1 MTEREETKTKY
12 FASKYTVTYNPWQVE
27 SLEAFAYLKCP
38 ECPFDCKEDI
48 FFQAHAL
55 ENHPLSIAFFGQTT
69 KIKEELPD
77 SDIGKVIIEKSCGEV
92 SLMEQ
97 DTVENFS

>member
-12 FASKYTVTYNPWQVE
+12 FAPKYTVTYNPWQVE

-69 KIKEELPD
+69 TKIKEELPD
-77 SDIGKVIIEKSCGEV
+77 SDIGKVIIEKSRGGRFLC
-92 SLMEQ
+92 
-97 DTVENFS
+97 NRN

>member
-1 MTEREETKTKY
+1 M
-12 FASKYTVTYNPWQVE
+12 TYNPWQVE

-77 SDIGKVIIEKSCGEV
+77 SDIGKVIIEKSCGENQFISLLFVRIITKEYQKRYKTSV
-92 SLMEQ
+92 S
-97 DTVENFS
+97 T